1 MEFVQSRSLI
11 ESDFEENLI
20 YRGTEHFNSRNAS
33 VSSYER
39 SYAFSDTGS
48 RSQLFYLDL
57 VELDER
63 RYAVKRMA
71 FWSSRQRL
79 LRAKLR
85 INSRLYV
92 DEWANAQLEVRID
105 RTILDSSGRVKV
117 LLQSERDFKIS
128 KTGEEFKEKVI

>member
-1 MEFVQSRSLI
+1 M
-11 ESDFEENLI
+11 
-20 YRGTEHFNSRNAS
+20 
-33 VSSYER
+33 SSYER
-39 SYAFSDTGS
+39 SYAFSDASST

-63 RYAVKRMA
+63 RYEVKRMA
-71 FWSSRQRL
+71 FWSSSQRL

-85 INSRLYV
+85 MNGRVYV

-105 RTILDSSGRVKV
+105 RTILDSGGRVKV